1 MADLPKNPFFS
12 VSSMFFSEICAILFR
27 KGNGVGMNYYE
38 ILGIGT
44 DCGFASLK
52 KAYYRKA
59 RECHPDRFGGDPEKT
74 EQFKQLVEAFVTLS
88 DPEKRRLYDSALRPG
103 PHFTTIISQDTIM
116 DTDADDTLEELIVGN
131 DPPAGTTLFT
141 FFSDLE
147 KTLVFMTS
155 REARDCFEKRKFRT
169 AARLYE
175 RLVVHAPV
183 NILYRVYLARCL
195 TRLKKYRQAAVHYKA
210 ALTVGRHRD
219 PPQHLL
225 RVQYELKLLNRKRLP
240 FWTRLR
246 KFFQPDN
253 PDVFRTPEDEM
264 IAAAER
270 EMARML
276 SAEKKLAGQSG
287 TGRKRLSR

>member
-1 MADLPKNPFFS
+1 
-12 VSSMFFSEICAILFR
+12 
-27 KGNGVGMNYYE
+27 
-38 ILGIGT
+38 
-44 DCGFASLK
+44 
-52 KAYYRKA
+52 
-59 RECHPDRFGGDPEKT
+59 
-74 EQFKQLVEAFVTLS
+74 
-88 DPEKRRLYDSALRPG
+88 
-103 PHFTTIISQDTIM
+103 M

-210 ALTVGRHRD
+210 ALAVGRHRD

>member
-1 MADLPKNPFFS
+1 
-12 VSSMFFSEICAILFR
+12 
-27 KGNGVGMNYYE
+27 MNHYE
-38 ILGIGT
+38 ILGIDA
-44 DCGFASLK
+44 DCGFAALK

-88 DPEKRRLYDSALRPG
+88 DPEKRRLYDSVLRPG
-103 PHFTTIISQDTIM
+103 PRFTTIISQETIM

-175 RLVVHAPV
+175 KLVILAPV

-195 TRLKKYRQAAVHYKA
+195 TRLQRYRQAAVHYKA
-210 ALTVGRHRD
+210 ALAVGRHRD

-225 RVQYELKLLNRKRLP
+225 RVQYELKQLNRKRLP
-240 FWTRLR
+240 FFARLR
-246 KFFQPDN
+246 KLFQPDDPN
-253 PDVFRTPEDEM
+253 VFRSPEEEM

-276 SAEKKLAGQSG
+276 SAEKQLAEQKN
-287 TGRKRLSR
+287 RKRLSR